1 VVGLVFSS
9 PTFVLIKTRRTI
21 MPYCLLSDL
30 ITAFGETELIQLTDR
45 QGAGAVDETIL
56 DAAIAK
62 ADAEINQRLR
72 AKGWGVPIASS
83 STDLLAIG
91 MDITRFFL
99 HVDVAPDPV
108 KEGFERAIKKL
119 DAYVKGLVDLDLGSL
134 PVPTAGGAGDVEF
147 TKTAADRVFTRETLQ
162 GF

>member
-1 VVGLVFSS
+1 
-9 PTFVLIKTRRTI
+9 
-21 MPYCLLSDL
+21 MPYCTLLDL

-45 QGAGAVDETIL
+45 QGAGVVDETIL

-62 ADAEINQRLR
+62 SDAEINQRLR
-72 AKGWGVPIASS
+72 AKGWVVPIASS

-91 MDITRFFL
+91 VDITRFFL

-108 KEGFERAIKKL
+108 KEAFERTIKKL

-134 PVPTAGGAGDVEF
+134 PVPTASGVGDVEF
-147 TKTAADRVFTRETLQ
+147 TKTDADRIFTRDTLA
-162 GF
+162 GY